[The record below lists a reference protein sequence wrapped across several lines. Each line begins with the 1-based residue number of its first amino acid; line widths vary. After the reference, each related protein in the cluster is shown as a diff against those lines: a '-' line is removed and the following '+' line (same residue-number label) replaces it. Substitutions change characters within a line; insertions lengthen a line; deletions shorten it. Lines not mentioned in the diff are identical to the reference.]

1 MLEVLA
7 AGCLAVAG
15 VGLVMVVAAAISR
28 ATKRLLRLSDEAVAS
43 PWFRRTDT
51 SGLSWAIH
59 WMKPGLVLMLGGG
72 AAALL
77 LDLIA

>member
-1 MLEVLA
+1 MLEVLT
-7 AGCLAVAG
+7 AGSLVVAG

-28 ATKRLLRLSDEAVAS
+28 ATKRLLRLSDEAVAD
-43 PWFRRTDT
+43 PWFRRSDT

>member
-1 MLEVLA
+1 MLEVLT

-28 ATKRLLRLSDEAVAS
+28 ATKRLLRLSDEVVSS
-43 PWFRRTDT
+43 PRLRWSDT
-51 SGLSWAIH
+51 SGLSWTIH
-59 WMKPGLVLMLGGG
+59 WMKPGLALMLGGG

>member
-7 AGCLAVAG
+7 AGCLALAG

-28 ATKRLLRLSDEAVAS
+28 ATKRLLRLSDEAVAD

-59 WMKPGLVLMLGGG
+59 WMKPGLALMLGGG